1 MAEIEMIEYECE
13 LRVRYADTDAM
24 GIVYYSKYL
33 EYFEVART
41 EMLRACGLPYA
52 ELESMGF
59 YLPVMDASIKYYR
72 GARYD
77 DMLRVRVSMPSNPSP
92 RLSISYRVMDAATN
106 ELLAE
111 GTTTL
116 AFVDAKTGKPTRP
129 PERYRN
135 ALREWNNKTSTA

>member
-1 MAEIEMIEYECE
+1 MSENEMIEYECE

-77 DMLRVRVSMPSNPSP
+77 DLLRIRVLMPSNPSP
-92 RLSISYRVMDAATN
+92 RLSINYRVMTAISKD
-106 ELLAE
+106 LLAE

-129 PERYRN
+129 PERYRD
-135 ALREWNNKTSTA
+135 ALREWKNKTLKA